1 MKLKF
6 LKLNIL
12 LVSAIT
18 LFSASC
24 KDDMKLGKAEDTF
37 VTISPSNTNIV
48 YGVDTIE
55 MQCIVQNKS
64 GNKVD
69 TDLKW
74 TSMDESVVH
83 FVNGTNKLT
92 ATKGS
97 QGKHTFVRVTLPNGK
112 YAETIVSVI
121 NVKANAISLF
131 HKVFNG
137 YTNITQ
143 DVKDNETLFAGV
155 GTPKEIMVV
164 VSPADMLLQDDFEF
178 EKHENI
184 TIEPL
189 ILDPNKEE
197 DKAKIQE
204 TPKGGKWFKLIGK
217 QEGVFDINVSIGKQ
231 AENNKAASRFTKKMK
246 INFGPVV
253 ASMGVNKERNQ
264 YEGSHFVDV
273 NTQDTV
279 FFNAEI
285 NPSDQVSVEKVFNTL
300 KWETEGTG
308 AIIKSKGFKIVD
320 GVARFYAVFLS
331 GANKGQFT
339 ISCQAQDKFNRYTV
353 NIVDIKNLP
362 FESVQFNPEQL
373 TEPIMVGE
381 SRPIRIAVVPT
392 SSYGYL
398 QKEFQF
404 SYSNPEIA
412 EVVKDE
418 TGLYAIKGKKS
429 GATDITVS
437 LRGKSATLHVETKP
451 APKALEIKS
460 LDLINNLN
468 LRTVMLGDV
477 VQWQGNVVLYGDD
490 QPNYKDLVWTVND
503 KSQSK
508 IVSISKKGNT
518 EFVNITAKEIPD
530 GQKDATVRIKADYR
544 GTSNIS
550 DLKIVPLQSDVNILA
565 SDLDLDNAG
574 ITKENG
580 FIKIPLDLKQGINKS
595 LISILIR
602 PNSGNIN
609 NYQGTFTPSDC
620 KIYILWNNIALYRLA
635 NEGQVAITANGNKY
649 NLNATLRLIVG
660 KNTINVSVVGENLE
674 SF

>member
-6 LKLNIL
+6 FKLNIL

-18 LFSASC
+18 LFSSSC

-37 VTISPSNTNIV
+37 VTISPSNANIV

-64 GNKVD
+64 GNKVN

-121 NVKANAISLF
+121 NVKANAISFF

-137 YTNITQ
+137 YANITQ

-178 EKHENI
+178 EKNENI
-184 TIEPL
+184 TMEPL
-189 ILDPNKEE
+189 VLDPNKEE
-197 DKAKIQE
+197 DKPKIQE
-204 TPKGGKWFKLIGK
+204 TPKGGKWFKVIGK

-231 AENNKAASRFTKKMK
+231 KENDNATLRFTKKLK
-246 INFGPVV
+246 INFGPTVS
-253 ASMGVNKERNQ
+253 SMGVNKERNQ

-273 NTQDTV
+273 DTQDTI

-285 NPSDQVSVEKVFNTL
+285 NPSDNSSVEKVFKSL

-320 GVARFYAVFLS
+320 GVAKFYAVFLS
-331 GANKGQFT
+331 GSEKGQFA
-339 ISCQAQDKFNRYTV
+339 ISCQAQDKFNRYTI

-362 FESVQFNPEQL
+362 FESVQFNPEQF

-381 SRPIRIAVVPT
+381 SKSIRIVVVPS

-404 SYSNPEIA
+404 SSSDPEVA
-412 EVVKDE
+412 EIVQDA

-429 GATDITVS
+429 GSTDIKVS
-437 LRGKSATLHVETKP
+437 VRGKSATIHVDTKP
-451 APKALEIKS
+451 APKALEIKA
-460 LDLINNLN
+460 LDLINNMN
-468 LRTVMLGDV
+468 LRTIMLGDV
-477 VQWQGNVVLYGDD
+477 VQWQGNVILYGND
-490 QPNYKDLVWTVND
+490 QPNYKDLVWTVGSDYAKYVTIN
-503 KSQSK
+503 
-508 IVSISKKGNT
+508 KKGST
-518 EFVNITAKEIPD
+518 EYVNITAKEIPQ
-530 GQKDATVRIKADYR
+530 GQNDVTVTIKADYR
-544 GTSNIS
+544 GTSNTS
-550 DLKIVPLQSDVNILA
+550 ELKIVPLQNDVNIVA
-565 SDLDLDNAG
+565 EDLDLDNAG

-580 FIKIPLDLKQGINKS
+580 FIKIPLDLKTGINKS
-595 LISILIR
+595 LVSIMIR
-602 PNSGNIN
+602 PNSGDVA
-609 NYQGTFTPSDC
+609 NYAGTFNPSDA
-620 KIYILWNNIALYRLA
+620 KIYVLWNKMSLYKLA
-635 NEGQVAITANGNKY
+635 DEGQVSITSVNGKY
-649 NLNATLRLIVG
+649 NVNASLKLKVG
-660 KNTINVSVVGENLE
+660 KSVISVSVIANNLE